1 MKPSD
6 SDAGAQRFNPGYLA
20 FHAPRYA
27 FVAQLVRDQARAPG
41 IRILDVGPSPLTA
54 MIAGQTGASVDS
66 LGLEPDGPSPSG
78 RHYRFNLNDTQDRD
92 RWRLV
97 LGPYDIIVAAE
108 VLEHLHTAPEL
119 VLAYLRQLL
128 GPRGLLIVQ
137 TPNAAALWKRRM
149 LLGGRN
155 PYQRIRVDATDP
167 GHFREYTRAE
177 LGQIL
182 KETGFAVE
190 QTWMKF
196 YVDARFERHV
206 TGLEPPARAKGFL
219 KNIVYR
225 LLPGPL
231 REGITVMARRTE

>member
-6 SDAGAQRFNPGYLA
+6 SDAGAQRFNRGYLA

-27 FVAQLVRDQARAPG
+27 FVAQLVLDEARAPG
-41 IRILDVGPSPLTA
+41 ARILDVGPSPLTA
-54 MIAGQTGASVDS
+54 MIAEQTATPVDS
-66 LGLEPDGPSPSG
+66 LGLEPDGPSPCG
-78 RHYRFNLNDTQDRD
+78 QHYRFNLNDTQDRD
-92 RWRLV
+92 RWRD

-119 VLAYLRQLL
+119 VLAYLRALL
-128 GPRGLLIVQ
+128 APRGLLIVQ

-149 LLGGRN
+149 LLRGRN

-177 LGQIL
+177 LAQIL
-182 KETGFAVE
+182 TDIGFTV
-190 QTWMKF
+190 QRTWMKF
-196 YVDARFERHV
+196 YADARFERHV